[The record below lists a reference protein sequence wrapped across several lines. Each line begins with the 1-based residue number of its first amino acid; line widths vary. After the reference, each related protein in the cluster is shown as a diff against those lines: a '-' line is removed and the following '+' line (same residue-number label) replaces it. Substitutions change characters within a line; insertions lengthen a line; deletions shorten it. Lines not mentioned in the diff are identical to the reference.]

1 MNQLTS
7 PEMRKELVSYLQG
20 LADPEYQRRVW
31 IGGQSEGDVKHD
43 ELDYAVHFLYDDT
56 ALATDARSTIG
67 WILKDAS
74 EADSIAAVVAS
85 IEDIFV
91 KHGTKLS
98 DAQYIELPEW
108 KAVVANATAAAACL
122 SER

>member
-7 PEMRKELVSYLQG
+7 PERRKELVSYLQG

-31 IGGQSEGDVKHD
+31 IGGQSEGDVQHD
-43 ELDYAVHFLYDDT
+43 EFDYAVHFLYDDT

-67 WILKDAS
+67 WILKDAA

-85 IEDIFV
+85 IEEIFV
-91 KHGTKLS
+91 KHGTRLS

-108 KAVVANATAAAACL
+108 KAVVANAAAAAACL
-122 SER
+122 TER